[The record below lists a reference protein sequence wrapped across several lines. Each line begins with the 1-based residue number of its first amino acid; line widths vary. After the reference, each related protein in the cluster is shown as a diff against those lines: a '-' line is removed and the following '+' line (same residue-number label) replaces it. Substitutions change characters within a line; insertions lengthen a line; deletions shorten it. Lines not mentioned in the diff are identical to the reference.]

1 MKTYDAVII
10 GSGQAGSP
18 LSRKLTKAG
27 WKVALIEKRKVGGTC
42 INDGCTPTKTMI
54 SSAKIANL
62 VKRSSQY
69 GIEVSQPGINIAKVL
84 ERKNKVVSMF
94 RNSIEDSM
102 VKDPNLDLI
111 YGKARFSGKNKIAV
125 DTLDG
130 IPAELASDLI
140 FINTGAR
147 PKIPDIPGIEK
158 IKYYTSSSILDLDE
172 IPGHLVI
179 LGAGYIAM
187 ELGQMY
193 RRFGSEVTIIEQGS
207 RLLLDE
213 DEDIANEIENI
224 LVEDGISIFK
234 NSSVQKMN
242 RQENNQI
249 ELTIKFNRELKNI
262 SCSHFLIAAGRIPNT
277 EELELTNCGIA
288 TDENGFIKTNE
299 KLETSVRGIYAL
311 GDVKGGPAFTH
322 ISYNDYIIVSKNILE
337 KASLSIK
344 DRLVPYCMFID
355 PQLGR
360 IGITEAQAIKQ
371 GLKIK
376 VALLKMDHSSRGIE
390 TNNTRGMIKAIVD
403 EQSKLILGAA
413 VLAEE
418 GGEVMSVLQ
427 MAIMGGITY
436 EQVKDFIFAHPT
448 YSESLNN
455 LFMTLDSG

>member
-1 MKTYDAVII
+1 MKKYDAIII

-18 LSRKLTKAG
+18 LSGKLTKAG

-54 SSAKIANL
+54 SSAKVANL
-62 VKRSSQY
+62 INHSSQY
-69 GIEVSQPGINIAKVL
+69 GIEVNRPVVNMAKVL
-84 ERKNKVVSMF
+84 ERKNKVVSLF

-102 VKDPNLDLI
+102 VKNPNLDLI
-111 YGKARFSGKNKIAV
+111 YGTARFTGTNKIAV
-125 DTLDG
+125 DMLEG
-130 IPAELASDLI
+130 IPAELTSDLI

-147 PKIPDIPGIEK
+147 PKIPEIPGIDK
-158 IKYYTSSSILDLDE
+158 IKYYTSSTILDLE
-172 IPGHLVI
+172 EVPVHLVI
-179 LGAGYIAM
+179 IGAGYIAM

-193 RRFGSEVTIIEQGS
+193 RRFGSEVTIIEPGS
-207 RLLLDE
+207 RLLPHE

-224 LVEDGISIFK
+224 LAEDGIKIYK
-234 NSSVQKMN
+234 NSSVQKIN
-242 RQENNQI
+242 PRENNQI
-249 ELTIKFNRELKNI
+249 ELAIKVGGELQNI
-262 SCSHFLIAAGRIPNT
+262 SCSNLLIAAGRIPNT
-277 EELELTNCGIA
+277 EELELGNCGVK
-288 TDENGFIKTNE
+288 TDEKGFIKTNE
-299 KLETSVRGIYAL
+299 KLETSVAGIYAL

-322 ISYNDYIIVSKNILE
+322 ISYNDYVIVAKNLLE
-337 KASLSIK
+337 NASLSIH

-360 IGITEAQAIKQ
+360 VGITEAQAIKQ

-376 VALLKMDHSSRGIE
+376 VARLKMDRSSRGIE
-390 TNNTRGMIKAIVD
+390 TNNTRGMIKAVVD

-427 MAIMGGITY
+427 MAIMGRVTY
-436 EQVKDFIFAHPT
+436 DQIKDFIFAHPT